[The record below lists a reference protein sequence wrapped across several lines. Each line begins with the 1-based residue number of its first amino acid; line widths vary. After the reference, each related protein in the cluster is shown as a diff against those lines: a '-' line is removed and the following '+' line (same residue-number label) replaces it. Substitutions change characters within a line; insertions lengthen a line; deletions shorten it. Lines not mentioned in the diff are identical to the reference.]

1 MSDFIAKR
9 SVLNFFQKCITKNV
23 KIAVTEAAFTC
34 SKLTIETLKQ
44 GVKYIQSSL

>member
-1 MSDFIAKR
+1 MSGFIVKR

-23 KIAVTEAAFTC
+23 KIAVTEAAFT
-34 SKLTIETLKQ
+34 TTETLKQ